1 MENTGKSSV
10 HQCLAILVMAMIF
23 SLNYDQALAFSST
36 TTSSNSSGSQCSG
49 SMQECLI
56 VNDANLVFF
65 ADPETSLVT
74 KPPKVTGLALKKL
87 LAITDC
93 GKGKPYHPCVPDPNN
108 PKKAENCKSIYKDNN
123 RNRGCK

>member
-1 MENTGKSSV
+1 MENTGKSSG

-23 SLNYDQALAFSST
+23 SLNYDQASAFSSS

-56 VNDANLVFF
+56 VDDANLVFF

-74 KPPKVTGLALKKL
+74 KPPKLTGLALKL
-87 LAITDC
+87 RATTNC
-93 GKGKPYHPCVPDPNN
+93 GKGKPYNPCVPDPNN
-108 PKKAENCKSIYKDNN
+108 SKKAENCKSIYKDNN